1 MNKKNLAIID
11 SDSIAYLGGKEDSLQ
26 QILEKVDYKIQEILD
41 ETMADYYILLISKGK
56 YFRHNISKSK
66 EAPEGSYKANR
77 TYTAQPWV
85 KTIKEYLIVKY
96 RAVAYPQLEA
106 DDIAAWLMNK
116 NLYLNKSGADAEHT
130 FEKID
135 TYIPDSPYV
144 KSSEEI
150 NKILVAK
157 DKDLLYSIPSKD
169 RGHLN
174 FSKKLG
180 PEEWGMEWVETSI
193 NDASFYE
200 WEAMVT
206 GDQSDGVKGL
216 YRKGKVWVNKNFSGK
231 SLKEVQHL
239 VFQEY
244 MSEYGTEQGIYEFQ
258 KNFRLLHMLNTNEDM
273 LREVGYIPELPE
285 FQKVVKEEV
294 ITNNVNKIEF

>member
-1 MNKKNLAIID
+1 MINLAIID
-11 SDSIAYLGGKEDSLQ
+11 ADSICYLGGKIDSLQ

-41 ETMADYYILLISKGK
+41 ETKADYYVLLISKGK
-56 YFRHNISKSK
+56 YFRHDISKSK
-66 EAPEGSYKANR
+66 DAPEGSYKSNR
-77 TYTAQPWV
+77 SYLTQPWV
-85 KTIKEYLIVKY
+85 RTIKEYLIVKY
-96 RAVAYPQLEA
+96 KAVWYPQLEA

-116 NLYLNKSGADAEHT
+116 NLYLNKSGVDTEHT

-135 TYIPDSPYV
+135 HYIPDSPYV
-144 KSSEEI
+144 KSSEEV

-157 DKDLLYSIPSKD
+157 DKDLLYSIP
-169 RGHLN
+169 GNHLN
-174 FSKKLG
+174 FSKKLDKDT
-180 PEEWGMEWVETSI
+180 WGMEWVETSI

-216 YRKGKVWVNKNFSGK
+216 YRKGKVWVDKNFAGK

-244 MSEYGTEQGIYEFQ
+244 MSEYGTEKGIYEFQ
-258 KNFRLLHMLNTNEDM
+258 KNFRLLHMLNSDEDM

-285 FQKVVKEEV
+285 FQKVVKEEI

>member
-1 MNKKNLAIID
+1 MINLAIID
-11 SDSIAYLGGKEDSLQ
+11 ADSICYLGGKEDSLQ

-41 ETMADYYILLISKGK
+41 ETKADYYVLLISKGK
-56 YFRHNISKSK
+56 YFRHDISKSK
-66 EAPEGSYKANR
+66 DAPEGSYKANR

-85 KTIKEYLIVKY
+85 RTIKEYLIVKY
-96 RAVAYPQLEA
+96 KAIWYPNLEA
-106 DDIAAWLMNK
+106 DDIAAWSMNK
-116 NLYLNKSGADAEHT
+116 TLYWCKYTNPYSDSIWMLDSSKENADE
-130 FEKID
+130 FEE
-135 TYIPDSPYV
+135 V
-144 KSSEEI
+144 

-157 DKDLLYSIPSKD
+157 DKDLLYSIP
-169 RGHLN
+169 GNHLN
-174 FSKKLG
+174 FSKKLDKDT
-180 PEEWGMEWVETSI
+180 WGMEWVETSI

-216 YRKGKVWVNKNFSGK
+216 YRKGKVWVDKNFSGK

-244 MSEYGTEQGIYEFQ
+244 MSEYGTEKGIYEFQ
-258 KNFRLLHMLNTNEDM
+258 KNFRLLHMLNTDEDM

-285 FQKVVKEEV
+285 FQKVTKEEI